1 MDWGMQRKREKKI
14 GREMDEGNKK
24 MGKGVDRETETLIE
38 ERRYG
43 DREE

>member
-1 MDWGMQRKREKKI
+1 MQGKGERKI
-14 GREMDEGNKK
+14 GREMDEVDKE
-24 MGKGVDRETETLIE
+24 MGKGIDGEVGALIE